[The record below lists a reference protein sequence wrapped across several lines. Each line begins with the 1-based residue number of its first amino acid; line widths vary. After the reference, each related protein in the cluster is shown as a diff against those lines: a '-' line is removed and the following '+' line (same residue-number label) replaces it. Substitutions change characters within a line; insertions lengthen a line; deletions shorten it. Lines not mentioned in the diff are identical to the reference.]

1 MQAVRWKNFKMIRRK
16 YDDRPDPPM
25 VLYDLQNDI
34 GETTD
39 VAKQYPEIIKKIQ
52 DYVKTA
58 HTESEYWPMDIS
70 KWY

>member
-1 MQAVRWKNFKMIRRK
+1 MR
-16 YDDRPDPPM
+16 
-25 VLYDLQNDI
+25 LYDLQNDI

-39 VAKQYPEIIKKIQ
+39 IAKQYPEIIKKIQ

-58 HTESEYWPMDIS
+58 RTESEYWPMDIS